1 MDLRVGLLRV
11 DLVARVGPKNR
22 NRKVD
27 GWGGLNKEKN
37 FFKKKKKKCVCVCV
51 CVCVSHFPLV

>member
-22 NRKVD
+22 NRKYTD
-27 GWGGLNKEKN
+27 G
-37 FFKKKKKKCVCVCV
+37 VV
-51 CVCVSHFPLV
+51 